1 MMKNIP
7 SPGPMLTRTNTL
19 VAADG
24 YLEFVEI
31 KEEDDVNGKVELT
44 LGNGFDTP
52 TTGKNS
58 TINTIDK
65 NGDAMNGNI
74 DGNAVVKKPA
84 PLITKL
90 SSTSLGKLSLSGALS
105 YDGSSRPT
113 ETTKKRVRLCSN
125 CFP

>member
-1 MMKNIP
+1 MKNIP
-7 SPGPMLTRTNTL
+7 NPGPMLTCTNTL

-31 KEEDDVNGKVELT
+31 KEEDEVNGKVGLT
-44 LGNGFDTP
+44 SGNGCDNP
-52 TTGKNS
+52 TTGNNS
-58 TINTIDK
+58 TIDTKNE
-65 NGDAMNGNI
+65 NGDAMSGNI

-90 SSTSLGKLSLSGALS
+90 SSTSLGKISLSGALS
-105 YDGSSRPT
+105 YNGSSRPT
-113 ETTKKRVRLCSN
+113 ETTKKRVRLRSN

>member
-1 MMKNIP
+1 MKNIP
-7 SPGPMLTRTNTL
+7 SPGPMLTCTNTL

-24 YLEFVEI
+24 YLEFIEI
-31 KEEDDVNGKVELT
+31 KEDNEVNGKIELAS
-44 LGNGFDTP
+44 GNGFDTP
-52 TTGKNS
+52 TTGNNS
-58 TINTIDK
+58 TIDIKDDNV
-65 NGDAMNGNI
+65 DAMNGNI

-84 PLITKL
+84 PLMTKL

-125 CFP
+125 CLP